1 MLDMT
6 VPELL
11 LGVLYLAGAIVGW
24 FLKDAL
30 DSAKSTKENLADYK
44 TEVAKE
50 YVSRNDMREL
60 QTEVGRRFDRLE
72 EKLDRLVERTHTG
85 QQGTNHA

>member
-1 MLDMT
+1 MEVLDMT

-11 LGVLYLAGAIVGW
+11 LSVLYLAGAVVGW

-30 DSAKSTKENLADYK
+30 DSAKSTKETLAAFK

-50 YVSRNDMREL
+50 YVPRNDLREL
-60 QTEVGRRFDRLE
+60 QAEVGRRFDRLE
-72 EKLDRLVERTHTG
+72 EKLDRLVERTLIS
-85 QQGTNHA
+85 